1 LENWLSKL
9 HDMAEVPTIQS
20 APRIFPGIDSLSDTR
35 MARGEVKAEF
45 AGWRDGSLMH
55 VCQTRS

>member
-1 LENWLSKL
+1 
-9 HDMAEVPTIQS
+9 MAEVLTIQS
-20 APRIFPGIDSLSDTR
+20 APQIFPGIDSLSDTR